1 MIKAHGG
8 KLIDRVTKRSQDEI
22 ARIIPKLNQLQI
34 ADRFVSDA
42 LLIGTGALSP
52 LKGFMGSQ
60 DVRHV
65 MEIMH
70 LSNGLLW
77 TIPIILP
84 VDPDNYKRISIGEKL
99 LLVNS
104 KLVNVAILTV
114 SEKYELDLDEYCKKI
129 YLTNDDNHPGVA
141 VVKSNSN
148 KFLAGDIELLS
159 ENLEHPELQDNY
171 LSPKQM
177 RNKIN
182 ELGWKSVVA
191 FQTRNP
197 IHRAHEYIL
206 KSAQENNDGLLIH
219 PVVGE
224 TKPDDIPYNVR
235 MQCYQVLVDKYFNK
249 KHTMLSVL
257 PWAMRYAGPREAI
270 AHMILRQNYGC
281 THMIIGRDHAGVG
294 TYYGTYDAQKLVA
307 VVANELR
314 IKAIFFEDAF
324 FCKGCNNVVTT
335 KTCPHKEADHVK
347 LSGTAVRKM
356 LSQGERPPLEF
367 TRKEIAD
374 ILIANAKK

>member
-8 KLIDRVTKRSQDEI
+8 KLIDRVTKRSQEDI
-22 ARIIPKLNQLQI
+22 ARLIPKLNKLQI
-34 ADRFVSDA
+34 ADRFVSDT
-42 LLIGTGALSP
+42 LLLGTGALSP

-70 LSNGLLW
+70 LANGLLW

-84 VDPDNYKRISIGEKL
+84 VDPDNYRRIAVNEKI

-141 VVKSNSN
+141 VVKAHSN

-171 LSPKQM
+171 LNPKEM
-177 RNKIN
+177 RARIN

-235 MQCYQVLVDKYFNK
+235 MQCYQVLMDKYFNK
-249 KHTMLSVL
+249 NHTLLSVL

-294 TYYGTYDAQKLVA
+294 TYYGTYDAQKLAA

-335 KTCPHKEADHVK
+335 KTCPHKESDHVK

-356 LSQGERPPLEF
+356 LSQGERPPAEF

-374 ILIANAKK
+374 ILIANAKR